1 MKVINLSE
9 TEINIIM
16 EALTHRGNEAY
27 ENGESKTLEM
37 VEETINAIK
46 AQTK

>member
-1 MKVINLSE
+1 MKELKL
-9 TEINIIM
+9 TDAQINIIM